1 VQKNISV
8 AGLLAPES
16 VEPRDSSAAGL
27 LVPPSEKNLTLVD
40 HDRAPVAALGMAI
53 ESLMRVSGI
62 GLRRESDRA
71 GYAAALDAV
80 SQAARRAERQDLF
93 EVSLHVADN
102 LAVLHS
108 RPETRAAAL
117 LPMLDLP
124 AVMYDWFE
132 HPTHSESA
140 ELLLACLA
148 DPTWPQPLAAAAAS
162 RLRGLF
168 VQADADARAAPC
180 VASSCLRPA
189 R

>member
-1 VQKNISV
+1 VQKNVSV
-8 AGLLAPES
+8 AGLLAPEP
-16 VEPRDSSAAGL
+16 VEPRDSSAAEL
-27 LVPPSEKNLTLVD
+27 LVPASEKNLTPVD
-40 HDRAPVAALGMAI
+40 HDHTPVAALGVAI
-53 ESLMRVSGI
+53 ESLMRLSGI

-80 SQAARRAERQDLF
+80 SQAARRADRRDLF

-148 DPTWPQPLAAAAAS
+148 DPTWPQPLATEAAS

-168 VQADADARAAPC
+168 VQADADARGAPS
-180 VASSCLRPA
+180 VGSSCLPSVR
-189 R
+189 